1 MENRADTLSFENKLC
16 GIALKSERMQVA
28 DGLLPF
34 ACSPIF
40 GCDEEVEHSA
50 VVELQAPVVVA
61 VHLQERNIVWV
72 FLFGLLEIRF
82 AKQFEAI
89 GTLFAVDERQFLG
102 RQSKD
107 SPVLAH
113 YPVRIQV
120 LCVGS
125 IQNAVPVL
133 VPLSHPWRV
142 SLQISQEVINVGKE
156 VQHSRV
162 WQEVLAVVGRYIL

>member
-16 GIALKSERMQVA
+16 GIALKSEGMQVA

-34 ACSPIF
+34 ACSQIF

-61 VHLQERNIVWV
+61 VQLQERNIVWV

-102 RQSKD
+102 GQSNG

-113 YPVRIQV
+113 YPVRIQCSV
-120 LCVGS
+120 SGAYRTQYLS
-125 IQNAVPVL
+125 
-133 VPLSHPWRV
+133 LSHCPIPGE
-142 SLQISQEVINVGKE
+142 SA
-156 VQHSRV
+156 SRFP
-162 WQEVLAVVGRYIL
+162 RK